1 MRKRRVLALWLALSL
16 VVSGNGMTVLAA
28 EQGAGTSVLASQEE
42 LAENASGGMQNA
54 SEEES
59 AETAPEEKEDTSGG
73 TENTSEEDVPET
85 GDKSDEVQTP
95 SEEDASDEEGKTEDS
110 ENAEDS
116 VNPENPGQPED
127 SDHSAP
133 SEDHGEQNGDRPSVE
148 DGEEGGQEEMPDVE
162 EQEPGTDV
170 QEPSVSE
177 NDAEETEEPE
187 TEKPEK
193 DAFLVKP
200 YVSRMV
206 TFTDDTGMRVTY
218 DANASQQ
225 YIYKVENG
233 VLTGVV
239 TLKESEDISGN
250 TIETERVEFE
260 GNVELRQPEEGEQYT
275 SVAPG
280 VFGGNTKITY
290 VKLPAGLTSVAAESF
305 KGCMG
310 LKGVYLPSTVTEIGA
325 GAFEGCTSM
334 TQISVPKAV
343 TSIGDNAF
351 KGDTRLYMVYMKD
364 ADYSSL
370 EQIGAH
376 AFDGCTALGVFCS
389 DTQFLLPTSLKGIG
403 EYAFYGCGNIKKVN
417 LDNAALETMG
427 AYAFADC
434 IGLTDAVMSRS
445 LSVIPQYAFKGC
457 TALVSL
463 TFESRAGQWVTIDEH
478 AFEGCYSIM
487 SLALPGTIKEVASFA
502 FAGCTNLYRVE
513 VKNDNIVI
521 SPTRGFPAGETIK
534 TLQFIGRVPS
544 TTYEYCRGKDK
555 VEFIEDTNAAVRNYY
570 KYTVK
575 DKKGVEHADGKI
587 PGGRIW
593 IGPVDKNRYE
603 DNINTLKDEKGK
615 VAGVQPNDDIKYR
628 IYFEL
633 EEKYSLV
640 PDSLRANGMILQA
653 EKGCYYVTMPVGGI
667 VLTAEFATESAEN
680 VNGQEDDIAV
690 EFSNGEP
697 IANGVEIKEGQTTR
711 IFLID
716 KEGIPVDASKIINVS
731 TGSSA
736 IATVSK
742 SGVVTAVKAGTT
754 TIKITLRG
762 GDSKEFMVQRNIKVV
777 EADADVLKL
786 KATAFDPVF
795 KITGPSDGIQ
805 TASIDKNIIRDGALT
820 ITLKAN
826 AYTADREGIA
836 KEFTWKSSDTK
847 VVKLRKETTNGGDPT
862 NVLEVQKGC
871 EGEATITVTAKNTLR
886 STSVPGTKE
895 TVTQKFVVSVRSLN
909 GRLASSAITVN
920 PNLKEC
926 GVLEVLLAYGEGLD
940 PSKTKL
946 YQEGK
951 DSQGKTIYIETL
963 DFALEQ
969 VGVSE
974 GKSYRYQVRPVKD
987 LPEKKYKLFVG
998 LNGVVPTADS
1008 VLPLTITVKK
1018 SAPAPTVK
1026 FNTKKTKFNLFY
1038 KNGGVDQ
1045 DGNPITVT
1053 TEITKLGT
1061 AKIDRVTLEALS
1073 TKEDDR
1079 CFTDNFEVKSQGIID
1094 GKYTVVIGR
1103 TGSDLRYTEA
1113 KRAAV
1118 TGNLMIYYEG
1128 YENSAAKKVKV
1139 TMPTCTT
1146 APSYALR
1153 TTKATYRDG
1162 YFAKEI
1168 LELYDKKSK
1177 TKERV
1182 VLVKGTDTVEN
1193 IDAGEDSVIVNIPPE
1208 IQADGTIAVG
1218 FVAEKGKLK
1227 LAISNPGWDLDKDGY
1242 RRTLNFTYT
1251 VNVSSAKP
1259 TLKTDQSSVTLN
1271 LNYPEKAAAF
1281 QLVSNQRG
1289 VDIAGTQTFVPAS
1302 DKDGIYNLEVT
1313 YENGVGT
1320 VKIKDGKQVGKGTY
1334 KFKCEAP
1341 VSRDWPDLKPVT
1353 LTVKVVDN
1361 KPTVK
1366 FGKGSL
1372 QLNKR
1377 VYKDNSLSG
1386 NSVDEAGNPL
1396 YQEIADI
1403 PFTVNTIP
1411 EGYRIADVGT
1421 GNQATEIKTQSG
1433 GVDQRFSFHIKEGN
1447 LEEKISD
1454 KLEVSLLDGALSAG
1468 TYKFTMT
1475 QRYVKEGKTTVSA
1488 KPVNFS
1494 VKVSD
1499 KAIELAVSAK
1509 GKINLVNRKGEASD
1523 KNGILYTPTLK
1534 NLVGEITDVKILEGG
1549 EKGWVESS
1557 HFEAELIEEGKNK
1570 GKIYVKPKV
1579 TRQPGTDGTSFTEE
1593 YAELKYNANY
1603 PVRIWVKVKGYAG
1616 TEATMNGVMK
1626 TINIKTAQVLP
1637 KVTTDKSTLDVY
1649 LATKEYD
1656 AAFTVKPKEGSVG
1669 EIEDIYFGEKDDKA
1683 RDSFEMIQQPQAD
1696 GSMKVIIHLKEA
1708 VGFAN
1713 GSTNNVK
1720 MYVKYKGQGMNTRV
1734 DATSFTMKIKVN

>member
-1 MRKRRVLALWLALSL
+1 MRKRRVLALLLALSL

-28 EQGAGTSVLASQEE
+28 EQGADMPVLASQEE
-42 LAENASGGMQNA
+42 LAE
-54 SEEES
+54 
-59 AETAPEEKEDTSGG
+59 TAPEEMENTSGG

-85 GDKSDEVQTP
+85 DDKSDEAQTP
-95 SEEDASDEEGKTEDS
+95 SEEETSGEDGKTEDS
-110 ENAEDS
+110 ENVEDAE
-116 VNPENPGQPED
+116 NPGNPGQPEE
-127 SDHSAP
+127 SDP
-133 SEDHGEQNGDRPSVE
+133 NGPTEDNGEQSGDQTSA
-148 DGEEGGQEEMPDVE
+148 EEGEDAGQIETPDAEEE
-162 EQEPGTDV
+162 EPVADV

-177 NDAEETEEPE
+177 NDAEVTEEPE
-187 TEKPEK
+187 TEQPEES
-193 DAFLVKP
+193 AIQVKP

-233 VLTGVV
+233 VLTGV
-239 TLKESEDISGN
+239 TISGN
-250 TIETERVEFE
+250 SIEIEKPAVFE
-260 GNVELRQPEEGEQYT
+260 GNVELRQPEEGEKYT

-280 VFGGNTKITY
+280 IFGGNTKITY

-305 KGCMG
+305 KGCTG

-325 GAFEGCTSM
+325 GAFEACTSM

-343 TSIGDNAF
+343 TSIGDSAF
-351 KGDTRLYMVYMKD
+351 RGDTRLYMVYMKD

-376 AFDGCTALGVFCS
+376 AFDGCTALGTFCS
-389 DTQFLLPTSLKGIG
+389 DTQFFLPTSLTSIG
-403 EYAFYGCGNIKKVN
+403 EYAFYECKSIKKVN

-445 LSVIPQYAFKGC
+445 LSVIPQYAFSGC

-463 TFESRAGQWVTIDEH
+463 TFESKSGQWVTIDEH

-513 VKNDNIVI
+513 VKNDNLDI
-521 SPTRGFPAGETIK
+521 SPTRGFPAGETNN
-534 TLQFIGRVPS
+534 TLQFIGRRPS
-544 TTYEYCRGKDK
+544 TTYEYCRGKNK
-555 VEFIEDTNAAVRNYY
+555 VEFIEDTNAAVKKYY
-570 KYTVK
+570 KYTVR
-575 DKKGVEHADGKI
+575 DKNGVERADGKI

-593 IGPVDKNRYE
+593 IGPTDKNRYE

-615 VAGVQPNDDIKYR
+615 VVGVQPDDTKKYR

-633 EEKYSLV
+633 EKGYSLV
-640 PDSLRANGMILQA
+640 PDSLRVNGEILQA
-653 EKGCYYVTMPVGGI
+653 EKGNYYVTMPVGGI
-667 VLTAEFATESAEN
+667 VLTAEFATEGAEN
-680 VNGQEDDIAV
+680 VNGQEEDIAV

-697 IANGVEIKEGQTTR
+697 ITNGVEIKEGQTTR

-716 KEGIPVDASKIINVS
+716 KSGIPVDASKIIKVS
-731 TGSSA
+731 ANPSTV
-736 IATVSK
+736 ATVSK
-742 SGVVTAVKAGTT
+742 SGVVTAVKAGTA
-754 TIKITLRG
+754 TITLTLRG
-762 GDSKEFMVQRNIKVV
+762 GDGKEIPVQRRIRVV
-777 EADADVLKL
+777 EADADALKL
-786 KATAFDPVF
+786 KATAYDSSFRFTD
-795 KITGPSDGIQ
+795 SSNGIR
-805 TASIDKNIIRDGALT
+805 TAFIDKSIVKDEPLT

-826 AYTADREGIA
+826 AYTAEGEGIA
-836 KEFTWKSSDTK
+836 KEFTWKSSDAK
-847 VVKLRKETTNGGDPT
+847 VVRLRKEKTNGGDPT
-862 NVLEVQKGC
+862 NVLEIQKGC

-886 STSVPGTKE
+886 STSAPGTKE
-895 TVTQKFVVSVRSLN
+895 TVTQKFVVSVLSLK

-926 GVLEVLLAYGEGLD
+926 GVLEVLLAYGQGLED
-940 PSKTKL
+940 PKKTEL
-946 YQEGK
+946 YVEEQ
-951 DSQGKTIYIETL
+951 DSQGRKIYIKAL
-963 DFALEQ
+963 DFELVLAGE
-969 VGVSE
+969 SE
-974 GKSYRYQVRPVKD
+974 GKSYRYQVRPTKE
-987 LPEKKYKLFVG
+987 LAEKKYKLFVG
-998 LNGVVPTADS
+998 INGDEPTADKL
-1008 VLPLTITVKK
+1008 LPLTVTVKK

-1038 KNGGVDQ
+1038 TNGGVDK
-1045 DGNPITVT
+1045 DGKPITVT

-1061 AKIDRVTLEALS
+1061 AKISKVELAGLS
-1073 TKEDDR
+1073 TKEEDR
-1079 CFTDNFEVKSQGIID
+1079 LFEENFEVKSSGMVN

-1103 TGSDLRYTEA
+1103 KDGNLRYTEA
-1113 KRAAV
+1113 KKPAV
-1118 TGNLMIYYEG
+1118 TGNLVIYYEG
-1128 YENSAAKKVKV
+1128 YEDSAAKKVKV

-1153 TTKATYRDG
+1153 TTKATYRSG
-1162 YFAKEI
+1162 CFANEI

-1182 VLVKGTDTVEN
+1182 ALINGTDTVEK
-1193 IDAGEDSVIVNIPPE
+1193 IDAGESSVIVNVPPE

-1227 LAISNPGWDLDKDGY
+1227 LAVSNPGWDLDKNGKK
-1242 RRTLNFTYT
+1242 RTLNFTYT

-1259 TLKTDQSSVTLN
+1259 TLKTDKSSVTLN

-1289 VDIAGTQTFVPAS
+1289 VNIADTQTFVPAS

-1313 YENGVGT
+1313 YENGEGT
-1320 VKIKDGKQVGKGTY
+1320 VRIKDGKSVGKGTY
-1334 KFKCEAP
+1334 KFECESP
-1341 VSRDWPDLKPVT
+1341 GSVDWPDLQKVT

-1372 QLNKR
+1372 QLNTN
-1377 VYKDNSLSG
+1377 VYRDNSISN
-1386 NSVDEAGNPL
+1386 NSLGDAGNPQ
-1396 YQEIADI
+1396 YREIADI

-1411 EGYRIADVGT
+1411 EGYEIAPVGT
-1421 GNQATEIKTQSG
+1421 GDQNTQIKLQSG
-1433 GVDQRFSFHIKEGN
+1433 SVDNRFSFRMKEGN
-1447 LEEKISD
+1447 PEEKVSGR
-1454 KLEVSLLDGALSAG
+1454 LEVSLENGALSAG

-1475 QRYVKEGKTTVSA
+1475 QRYVKEGKTTVTA

-1494 VKVSD
+1494 VKVSNKD
-1499 KAIELAVSAK
+1499 VTLSVTAK
-1509 GKINLVNRKGEASD
+1509 GKINLVNRKGEASE

-1534 NLVGEITDVKILEGG
+1534 NISGEITEAKILEAGTN
-1549 EKGWVESS
+1549 GWEESS

-1579 TRQPGTDGTSFTEE
+1579 TRQPGTDGISSAEE
-1593 YAELKYNANY
+1593 YATLNNNANY
-1603 PVRIWVKVKGYAG
+1603 AVRIWVKVKGYAG
-1616 TEATMNGVMK
+1616 TDATMNGVMT
-1626 TINIKTAQVLP
+1626 TIRIKTAQVLP
-1637 KVTTDKSTLDVY
+1637 KVTTDKSTLNVY

-1656 AAFTVKPKEGSVG
+1656 AAFTVKPKDGSVG
-1669 EIEDIYFGEKDDKA
+1669 EIEEIYFGENDDKA
-1683 RDSFEMIQQPQAD
+1683 RDSFEMIPQPQAD
-1696 GSMKVIIHLKEA
+1696 GSMKVILHLKEA

-1713 GSTNNVK
+1713 GSTNSVK
-1720 MYVKYKGQGMNTRV
+1720 MYVKYKGQGTNTKK